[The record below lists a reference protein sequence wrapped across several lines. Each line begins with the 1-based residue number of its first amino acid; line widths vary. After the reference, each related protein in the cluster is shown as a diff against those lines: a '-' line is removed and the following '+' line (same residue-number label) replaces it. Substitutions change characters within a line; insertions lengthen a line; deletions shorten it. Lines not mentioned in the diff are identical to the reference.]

1 MGREVSGA
9 SSSCRQSC
17 ARGCGATRSPG
28 RPPRGSSAPLQH
40 NPIRRNPTARR
51 ANNHKRFRCASAR
64 LGIARHAASP
74 GAAARGWPSRP
85 PPGQPSELERM
96 SEAGQLMMGGGT
108 WMTFD
113 FPDGIDNYSYFYS
126 RNVARRTRLECA
138 CLPLIRFTTRRRY
151 CRTDRSAQRCLARS
165 GAVTSTRRECQR
177 DLRGAGRVDRLRRVG
192 EERRRYRQRAL

>member
-64 LGIARHAASP
+64 LGLDCTHCGCRGRTAAGAKPEPVRASP
-74 GAAARGWPSRP
+74 RFG
-85 PPGQPSELERM
+85 PGEPR
-96 SEAGQLMMGGGT
+96 
-108 WMTFD
+108 
-113 FPDGIDNYSYFYS
+113 
-126 RNVARRTRLECA
+126 
-138 CLPLIRFTTRRRY
+138 
-151 CRTDRSAQRCLARS
+151 
-165 GAVTSTRRECQR
+165 
-177 DLRGAGRVDRLRRVG
+177 RGAGWPPPCRGAGARSVPGFETGAGARMGLGTRDGTAGAAPFAKSIRSTILRIGVVSPTG
-192 EERRRYRQRAL
+192 LIALGI